1 MTPETGGS
9 EDSEEGNTMKPMQ
22 TSEAALPT
30 QPSEMPAQA
39 APQAEGKR
47 TQLKIV
53 RENIQYLSADLG
65 NFRRS
70 HEASIKRI
78 EKQVASLRS
87 ESAPQSISNDV
98 ANFRKSHETGTKR
111 LEKQVSTLRSEL
123 ATLKK
128 SIAKDA
134 ARGHARQEAT
144 LSRILAKVSAKPK
157 PSKPSK
163 PTKPSKSTKKR

>member
-1 MTPETGGS
+1 LTPETGGS
-9 EDSEEGNTMKPMQ
+9 GDTEEGNTVEPMQ
-22 TSEAALPT
+22 TIEAAPPT
-30 QPSEMPAQA
+30 QPSEVPAQA

-65 NFRRS
+65 NFRRN
-70 HEASIKRI
+70 HEASIKRL

-87 ESAPQSISNDV
+87 ELAPQSISNDV
-98 ANFRKSHETGTKR
+98 ANFRKSQEARAKR
-111 LEKQVSTLRSEL
+111 LEKQVATLRLEL
-123 ATLKK
+123 AALKR

-157 PSKPSK
+157 PSKPTK
-163 PTKPSKSTKKR
+163 PTKSSKSTKKR